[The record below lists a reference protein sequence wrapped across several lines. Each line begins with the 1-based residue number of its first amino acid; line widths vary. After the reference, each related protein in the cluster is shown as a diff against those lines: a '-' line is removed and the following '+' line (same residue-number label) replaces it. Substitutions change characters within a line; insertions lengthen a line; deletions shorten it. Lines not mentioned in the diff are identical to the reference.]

1 MKKLMFVGLAGA
13 AVMWFYDPAS
23 GSHRRESLQR
33 TLNRGRGDRPAPERV
48 TEVPGVPTGATS
60 SAEHMGAPMAAA
72 R

>member
-1 MKKLMFVGLAGA
+1 MKKLMLAGLAGV

-33 TLNRGRGDRPAPERV
+33 TLNRGHDDRPAAGRL
-48 TEVPGVPTGATS
+48 TDAGDVPTGASS